1 MKVLLSLFLLL
12 VSLPAGARQ
21 ASTWRGLTVSLEV
34 RCAPY
39 DSDDYRYSPNL
50 EQAAIASMGGR
61 IYGPYSGRTFARP
74 TETDIEHM
82 VARSEAHDSGLCA
95 ASDAV
100 KRQFANDPLNITL
113 ASPSLNRGAK
123 NDRDAA
129 DWMPILNRCW
139 FANRVLAVRL
149 KYNLTIDA
157 AEATALERVLAGC
170 SSTAMVFRSP
180 ARASATS
187 RSVPARRTASALERW
202 DDNGNGRI
210 TCAEARAHGIAPVPR
225 THSAYPFMN
234 DADNDGVVCE

>member
-1 MKVLLSLFLLL
+1 MKVLLSLLLLL
-12 VSLPAGARQ
+12 VSLPAGAQQ
-21 ASTWRGLTVSLEV
+21 ASTWRGLTVSPEV
-34 RCAPY
+34 RCTPY

-61 IYGPYSGRTFARP
+61 IYSPYSGRTFART

-113 ASPSLNRGAK
+113 ASPSLNRSAK

-129 DWMPILNRCW
+129 DWMPALNRCW

-157 AEATALERVLAGC
+157 AEAAALAGVLAGC
-170 SSTAMVFRSP
+170 TSTAMVFRSP
-180 ARASATS
+180 APSAASS
-187 RSVPARRTASALERW
+187 GSVPARRAASALERW